1 MEIIQIY
8 CGVKYIDKDTFK
20 SHGGKYN
27 GKNWYLEF
35 NLIEFLNDETKHTRQ
50 FKPLK
55 ICYINCDEY
64 FKNAPI
70 APHKLQD
77 LHFQTAQTRN
87 KKFLQETTPIDRT
100 EKHITVLKQ
109 Y

>member
-20 SHGGKYN
+20 SHGGKFN

-35 NLIEFLNDETKHTRQ
+35 NLIEFLKDETKHTRQ
-50 FKPLK
+50 FKPFR
-55 ICYINCDEY
+55 IDYINCDEY

-70 APHKLQD
+70 PIHKLQD
-77 LHFQTAQTRN
+77 LHFSKAKNRN
-87 KKFLQETTPIDRT
+87 LKFIEENTPVDMT

-109 Y
+109 N